1 MKYFLFIIP
10 CLFLACLTSPEF
22 NRTNVFDKDSG
33 IPNVT
38 NLQYRLNSGGI
49 FIAWVDGSNH
59 NDEFIL
65 TQKIYDQSDSG
76 TDSLIITKTFG
87 PDEVLT
93 QQNRGQFGFPY
104 EIIVTSVRYKDNSN
118 EVKLS
123 RSDSIF
129 VNFGTISFFTKRFVG
144 DSFRINWRNSSI
156 SRFVENVSV
165 ELNQGNGWNQVALLE
180 KYEGQFSY
188 PSNELNTS
196 DQFRVGLTIPNF
208 NGRSSRVSE
217 FIVTVD

>member
-1 MKYFLFIIP
+1 MKYSFFIIP

-22 NRTNVFDKDSG
+22 NRTSLFDKESG
-33 IPNVT
+33 IPNVI

-49 FIAWVDGSNH
+49 FIGWVDGSNQ

-65 TQKIYDQSDSG
+65 TQKLYDQSDSG

-87 PDEVLT
+87 PDEVIT
-93 QQNRGQFGFPY
+93 QENRVQFGFPY
-104 EIIVTSVRYKDNSN
+104 EIIITSVIYKENSN

-123 RSDSIF
+123 RSDSVS
-129 VNFGTISFFTKRFVG
+129 VNFGTISFFTKRIVG
-144 DSFRINWRNSSI
+144 DSFQINWRNSSI

-180 KYEGQFSY
+180 KFEGQFSY
-188 PSNELNTS
+188 PSNELNAS

-208 NGRSSRVSE
+208 NGETSRVSE
-217 FIVTVD
+217 FIITVD